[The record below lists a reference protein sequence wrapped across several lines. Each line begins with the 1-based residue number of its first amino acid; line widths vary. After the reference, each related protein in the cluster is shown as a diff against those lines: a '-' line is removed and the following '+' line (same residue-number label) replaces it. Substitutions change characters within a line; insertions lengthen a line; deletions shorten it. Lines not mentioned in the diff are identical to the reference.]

1 MAQKENIVEE
11 ALVQIKGL
19 EDIVTENA
27 KGILSATMGNEIS
40 SLVKESLK
48 TNTKKARRINEED
61 EDDLAKD
68 IEDDEDLE
76 ALDAE
81 MNLDDLEDDEMDLD
95 DLEDDEM
102 DLDDLEDDEM
112 DLDDLEDNEM
122 GTFSADDFEDDMST
136 DIRVDGI
143 TGDDDTEIDLT
154 DASTDEIL
162 KVFKAMKE
170 TDGIIV
176 KKTGNTIDLS
186 DSESDVEYKIALGE
200 SMKRRNLFENMYED
214 EDIDMMSGSRA
225 SDNDY
230 DEMPG
235 FGDSDYDEFD
245 DRPSGSRVDL
255 DPMDQEIIDNN
266 LFSELAPEEIK
277 AHIDRVIAAGRRSG
291 IDFDDEGEEEFD
303 IPLDTYGNDEDD
315 EDDDEFDMSLGSASS
330 DEDDMMGSGRFRG
343 EYSEGYDEEEDDD
356 TLNEEILYELELG
369 TDMFPDTF
377 DRESNYEKF
386 GIDGENVSDMEKY
399 DTDDD
404 DDYMSI
410 PDLEDDNEEAD
421 FEEYERNGLDFEE
434 DIYDD
439 RYGGEEVSDYD
450 DIKEAF
456 KPKGMGMG
464 KPSKF
469 SYKKQSGGFK
479 TKMKRGTRGVG
490 MGKPK
495 FEFKEE
501 NTDFKMRPKKSE
513 TTEASRTLGA
523 GKFFG
528 KKGLPKP
535 KAAPRHLRTESV
547 ENELILLREKNEE
560 YRNALNMFREK
571 LNEVAVFNS
580 NLAYATRLF
589 TEHSTT
595 KQEKINILRRFDGV
609 ESLKESKNLYKS
621 IKNELS
627 NKNSGGVVT
636 ESIQNKIDKTQY
648 SGSASNLIESKTYEN
663 PQFLR
668 MKDLMTKVNNVI

>member
-27 KGILSATMGNEIS
+27 KGILSATMGNEIN

-48 TNTKKARRINEED
+48 ANTKKARRITED
-61 EDDLAKD
+61 EDD
-68 IEDDEDLE
+68 EDDLEKDMDEILPNDLP
-76 ALDAE
+76 DD
-81 MNLDDLEDDEMDLD
+81 MDLDDLDDDEMDLD
-95 DLEDDEM
+95 DLDDDEM
-102 DLDDLEDDEM
+102 DSEDDMEF
-112 DLDDLEDNEM
+112 N
-122 GTFSADDFEDDMST
+122 ADDFENDTET
-136 DIRVDGI
+136 DIRIDAI
-143 TGDDDTEIDLT
+143 TGDDEAEVDLT
-154 DASTDEIL
+154 HASTDEIL

-176 KKTGNTIDLS
+176 KRSGNTIDLS
-186 DSESDVEYKIALGE
+186 DSESDVEYKISLGE
-200 SMKRRNLFENMYED
+200 SMKRRNLLEQM
-214 EDIDMMSGSRA
+214 
-225 SDNDY
+225 
-230 DEMPG
+230 
-235 FGDSDYDEFD
+235 D
-245 DRPSGSRVDL
+245 D
-255 DPMDQEIIDNN
+255 
-266 LFSELAPEEIK
+266 
-277 AHIDRVIAAGRRSG
+277 
-291 IDFDDEGEEEFD
+291 EEEFD
-303 IPLDTYGNDEDD
+303 MSSGDYMEDNDDFDMPSDSYMYYDD
-315 EDDDEFDMSLGSASS
+315 EEYDDEKYDYEEDDDEEYDDEEFDMSSG
-330 DEDDMMGSGRFRG
+330 DYMGNDDDNYPSGRVKLDPRDQDIIDNDMIGDLSPEETQAHIQRVIKAGRKSKAMMDDIGFEPVRG
-343 EYSEGYDEEEDDD
+343 EYAEGSDDDDDDD
-356 TLNEEILYELELG
+356 TLNEEILYELEL
-369 TDMFPDTF
+369 DSDIFPD
-377 DRESNYEKF
+377 NYD
-386 GIDGENVSDMEKY
+386 DGEDFDKFDMSSGDYMDDNDDFNMSSDPYMDDKEY
-399 DTDDD
+399 EDD
-404 DDYMSI
+404 DDYFPSDDM
-410 PDLEDDNEEAD
+410 DLEE
-421 FEEYERNGLDFEE
+421 G
-434 DIYDD
+434 
-439 RYGGEEVSDYD
+439 
-450 DIKEAF
+450 F
-456 KPKGMGMG
+456 KPKGIGMG

-469 SYKKQSGGFK
+469 SYKKHSGGFK

-495 FEFKEE
+495 FEFKED
-501 NTDFKMRPKKSE
+501 NSDFKMTPKKSE
-513 TTEASRTLGA
+513 ATEASRTLGS

-547 ENELILLREKNEE
+547 KNELLLLRERNEE

-595 KQEKINILRRFDGV
+595 KQEKINILRRFDSV